1 MWLLRSTVSALV
13 VLSRRTLVRIAQ
25 RLTIRF
31 RLYSNSDQLVGYE
44 SGVGI
49 GLGLWDGENGFASK
63 APRVPLGSDDVLG
76 IASCW

>member
-1 MWLLRSTVSALV
+1 M

-25 RLTIRF
+25 RLIIRY

-44 SGVGI
+44 SVVGK
-49 GLGLWDGENGFASK
+49 GPGLWDGENGFASK
-63 APRVPLGSDDVLG
+63 APRVPLGSDDVFG